1 MPSEPLTNEVQA
13 ILKRPVSDEELAGLI
28 RVQEHRIR
36 TAVYGGGSW
45 QVAIRV
51 AAALNALQRL
61 RKGIPVE
68 GSVG

>member
-1 MPSEPLTNEVQA
+1 MSEQNLEQ
-13 ILKRPVSDEELAGLI
+13 LLDERELAGLI
-28 RVQEHRIR
+28 RIQEGRIQ

>member
-1 MPSEPLTNEVQA
+1 MPSERLTNEVRA

-28 RVQEHRIR
+28 RIQEGRIQ

>member
-28 RVQEHRIR
+28 RVQEHRIQI
-36 TAVYGGGSW
+36 AVYGGGSW